1 MANSAENVKVI
12 QRGAHLGAEIQGIN
26 LTQPV
31 DDLTFKVIKDAFVEH
46 ELIVF
51 QDQPITSEQQIG
63 FAKKFGELSV
73 HPFSPNSDETPEL
86 IIFDNDADN
95 PPFGTDCWHSDET
108 FRAEPPKATMLHGLI
123 IPEVGG
129 DTMFASMTSAYEGLS
144 DRMKN
149 FISGL
154 ECIHDFKPFRALFNN
169 DEKGKADLRYF
180 EDRYPAI
187 THPVVRKHPV
197 SGKPVLFVNPQ
208 FSIRIKGMSEVESRN
223 LLDQL
228 FEQAKIPEFQ
238 YRHCWDV
245 DTVVIWDNRSTQHY
259 AVHDYFPQRRKLNR
273 VTIKGGKVLPY
284 TDAADTRS
292 VHNNKSPLPDSPKIK
307 HGGHVPKRQ
316 LERELEKVKI

>member
-12 QRGAHLGAEIQGIN
+12 QRGGHLGAEIQGIN

-273 VTIKGGKVLPY
+273 VTIKGGKVLP
-284 TDAADTRS
+284 
-292 VHNNKSPLPDSPKIK
+292 
-307 HGGHVPKRQ
+307 
-316 LERELEKVKI
+316 